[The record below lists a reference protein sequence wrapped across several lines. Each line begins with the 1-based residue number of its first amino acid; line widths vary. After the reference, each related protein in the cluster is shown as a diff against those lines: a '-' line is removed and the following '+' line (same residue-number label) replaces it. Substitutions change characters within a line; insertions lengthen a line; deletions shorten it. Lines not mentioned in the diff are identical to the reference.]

1 MKFEIRGVQFS
12 TEELKQ
18 LLISLIV
25 LSFAF
30 SLILYKSEIF
40 IGDSSLF
47 SSIYNN
53 YSLIFFFNSLLVVG
67 LAFILHEELGH
78 KLVAQ
83 RFGYWAEYRTW
94 KTGLIL
100 ALMLALLTK
109 GGFVFAAPG
118 AVMISA
124 HTMFHHVDREKM
136 GKIAVAG
143 SVVNI
148 ILALIFIGLSL
159 IFTSELFALGAQ
171 VNVWLALFN
180 MIPIGMLDG
189 AKVLRWNRRVWAGV
203 LGISIVLLLTS
214 GAILTTL
221 AV

>member
-1 MKFEIRGVQFS
+1 MKFEIRGIQFS
-12 TEELKQ
+12 TDELKQ
-18 LLISLIV
+18 LTVSLVV

-30 SLILYKSEIF
+30 SLVLYKKEIF
-40 IGDSSLF
+40 SGGGF
-47 SSIYNN
+47 FGN
-53 YSLIFFFNSLLVVG
+53 YSPEFFINSLIVVG

-94 KTGLIL
+94 TTGLIL
-100 ALMLALLTK
+100 ALLLAVLTR

-118 AVMISA
+118 AVMISS
-124 HTMFHHVDREKM
+124 HTMLQHINKEKM

-143 SVVNI
+143 AVVNI
-148 ILALIFIGLSL
+148 ILALVFIGLSL

-189 AKVLRWNRRVWAGV
+189 AKVLRWDKRIWAGV
-203 LGISIVLLLTS
+203 LGVAILLLLTS
-214 GAILTTL
+214 GVILTTL
-221 AV
+221 SV

>member
-1 MKFEIRGVQFS
+1 MKFEIRGIQFS
-12 TEELKQ
+12 TEELGQ
-18 LLISLIV
+18 LLISLLV

-30 SLILYKSEIF
+30 SLVLYKKEIF
-40 IGDSSLF
+40 IGGDILA
-47 SSIYNN
+47 SILNN
-53 YSLIFFFNSLLVVG
+53 YSLIFFSNSLIVVG

-94 KTGLIL
+94 PMGLFL
-100 ALMLALLTK
+100 ALIMAVISR

-124 HTMFHHVDREKM
+124 HTMFHHVDKEKM

-159 IFTSELFALGAQ
+159 VFTSELFALGAQ

-189 AKVLRWNRRVWAGV
+189 AKVIRWNRRVWGSV
-203 LGISIVLLLTS
+203 LGISIILLLTS
-214 GAILTTL
+214 GVILTTL
-221 AV
+221 AA

>member
-1 MKFEIRGVQFS
+1 MKFEIRGIQFS
-12 TEELKQ
+12 TEELRQ
-18 LLISLIV
+18 LFISLLV

-30 SLILYKSEIF
+30 SLVLYRNEIF
-40 IGDSSLF
+40 SSGGSF
-47 SSIYNN
+47 FGN
-53 YSLIFFFNSLLVVG
+53 YTPGFFINSLIVVG

-94 KTGLIL
+94 PTGLFL
-100 ALMLALLTK
+100 ALIMAIFSR
-109 GGFVFAAPG
+109 GSFVFAAPG
-118 AVMISA
+118 AVVISA
-124 HTMFHHVDREKM
+124 HTMFQHVDKEKM

-189 AKVLRWNRRVWAGV
+189 AKVIRWDRRIWGGV
-203 LGISIVLLLTS
+203 LGIAIILLLTS
-214 GAILTTL
+214 GLILTTL
-221 AV
+221 AA